1 MGRRGVGWPD
11 VLGEWQAR
19 PTHSWAVGRGGVPTA
34 AAGSDVG
41 KLQRHAD
48 ITNDVNVWG
57 LLFGKAREVSDA
69 AQAELAYVL
78 AGTGCQPTRQVA
90 TWHVKGRTAR
100 PLTLEQQ
107 PETPGCTPLRALQHC
122 AWQQLDTICGMELA
136 EGAGIDADH
145 TQQARAAAAE
155 LRALGEAAEEKGGM
169 VPDGVVPAPLRRF
182 LIGIG
187 VRAGEARTDTARV
200 VATTC
205 RAVQWAGLAR
215 ARETAAQL
223 DALGLHLPE
232 LLGGAGEATAPC
244 VACGSEARRLFCV
257 RPGTPEGKKIV
268 GAANARVGEAAN
280 RRVGRKQGRQTL
292 AAVKEMHATNGVLVC
307 IACAAPRMAEV
318 RALAARAPART
329 AAKEQLEA
337 AQHEA
342 DAAQAARSARAL
354 ERTAGK
360 RVAEMEKPPEID
372 AATNA
377 NALWQTRCA
386 LAVAPQDTTAAFP
399 GVRCYTAAQATA
411 ARRPPLRPGTGGDV
425 LGCVFEHD
433 GKHWCI
439 EELGLAD
446 EDDSVGFYAYD
457 TKRWASA
464 TLKLDERCKFF
475 GEAMLRMVEQALAER
490 QAQKRS
496 RDFLSNLERQLMHSN
511 DGGGLQAARQPPK
524 PSPGRVAVGTW

>member
-1 MGRRGVGWPD
+1 
-11 VLGEWQAR
+11 
-19 PTHSWAVGRGGVPTA
+19 
-34 AAGSDVG
+34 
-41 KLQRHAD
+41 
-48 ITNDVNVWG
+48 
-57 LLFGKAREVSDA
+57 
-69 AQAELAYVL
+69 
-78 AGTGCQPTRQVA
+78 
-90 TWHVKGRTAR
+90 
-100 PLTLEQQ
+100 
-107 PETPGCTPLRALQHC
+107 
-122 AWQQLDTICGMELA
+122 
-136 EGAGIDADH
+136 
-145 TQQARAAAAE
+145 
-155 LRALGEAAEEKGGM
+155 M
-169 VPDGVVPAPLRRF
+169 VPDGVVPAPLKRF

-200 VATTC
+200 VTTTC

-268 GAANARVGEAAN
+268 GTANARVGEAAN

-292 AAVKEMHATNGVLVC
+292 AAVKEMHAMNGVLVC

-329 AAKEQLEA
+329 AAKDQLEA

-360 RVAEMEKPPEID
+360 RVAEMEKPPKID

-386 LAVAPQDTTAAFP
+386 LAKRRRRTRPPRFRACGATQRRRQRQRGDRRSDRARAATCLAACLSTTGSIGASRSWAWRTRTAAWGSTRTTP
-399 GVRCYTAAQATA
+399 NVGQVRRSSSTSAASFSV
-411 ARRPPLRPGTGGDV
+411 RRRCGWWSRP
-425 LGCVFEHD
+425 
-433 GKHWCI
+433 
-439 EELGLAD
+439 
-446 EDDSVGFYAYD
+446 
-457 TKRWASA
+457 
-464 TLKLDERCKFF
+464 
-475 GEAMLRMVEQALAER
+475 
-490 QAQKRS
+490 
-496 RDFLSNLERQLMHSN
+496 
-511 DGGGLQAARQPPK
+511 
-524 PSPGRVAVGTW
+524 